1 MRPHREQGP
10 SPHPPETAG
19 DRNSDLGFGAV
30 VAQSRRRLL
39 NRDGSFNVARTGL
52 GFFTSLSLYHYLLT
66 TTWPRF
72 LGLVSTAYLAVNT
85 LFAGLFLACGPGA
98 LTGIAIPGRPR
109 FLSAFFF
116 SVQTLATI
124 GYGVISPVSL
134 AANLLVTTES
144 LVGMLGVALSTGL
157 VFARFSRPN
166 AKILFSRQ
174 AVISPYQE
182 GTGFMFRMMNARTSQ
197 LIEVGVQVLLSRLK
211 GRDGSRE
218 FRALPLERDRVAFF
232 PLSWTVVHPIDD
244 KSPLFGVTA
253 TELAASEAE
262 FLVLVSATEE
272 TFSQVVHTRSSY
284 RVEEVI
290 WGARFVNV
298 FNPPAEDGTL
308 SVDVSRLDELTETPL
323 PRAAP

>member
-1 MRPHREQGP
+1 MRPAREKGP
-10 SPHPPETAG
+10 PRLAETAS
-19 DRNSDLGFGAV
+19 DRNSDLGFGSV
-30 VAQSRRRLL
+30 VTRSRRRLL
-39 NRDGSFNVARTGL
+39 NRDGSFNVERGGL
-52 GFFTSLSLYHYLLT
+52 GLFASLSLYHYLLT

-72 LGLVSTAYLAVNT
+72 LGLVSAAYLAINT
-85 LFAGLFLACGPGA
+85 LFAGLYLACGPGA
-98 LTGIAIPGRPR
+98 LTGIATPGRPR
-109 FLSAFFF
+109 LLSAFFF

-166 AKILFSRQ
+166 AKILFSRH
-174 AVISPYQE
+174 AVIAPYQE
-182 GTGFMFRMMNARTSQ
+182 GTAFMFRMINARTSQ

-211 GRDGSRE
+211 TADGSRE
-218 FRALPLERDRVAFF
+218 FRALSLERERVAFF
-232 PLSWTVVHPIDD
+232 PLSWTVVHPIDEH
-244 KSPLFGVTA
+244 SPLWGVDA
-253 TELAASEAE
+253 ADLAACEVE

-284 RVEEVI
+284 RAEEVV
-290 WGARFVNV
+290 WGARFVNL

-308 SVDVSRLDELTETPL
+308 SVDVSRLDEMNETPL
-323 PRAAP
+323 PRSAP